1 VSSAGCNPAA
11 PRCGG
16 STPPVRTLGW
26 SSGEPPPE
34 LRTGVRGVSGQHARL
49 PTSRGRF
56 ESDRMLHTRPKCF
69 RWHTTLPGWKGGF
82 ESRRSLTASSFIGED
97 TALSRQKD
105 GFDSRRGR
113 LASPGIQSTVPEP
126 ASDIRWWCSWEHVA
140 LIRRRGLVR
149 LRGSVLAT
157 GETGSHLSYKQEFRV
172 RLPGCLRGR
181 GCNGKPA
188 ALAPRAIPVRIW
200 ASPSGQLGVTDEHT
214 RLVSVE
220 VGVRIL

>member
-1 VSSAGCNPAA
+1 MLWQNPK
-11 PRCGG
+11 
-16 STPPVRTLGW
+16 S
-26 SSGEPPPE
+26 SSGKTRVRIPPAPFHASAVSTAST
-34 LRTGVRGVSGQHARL
+34 RPSVRPMRVRLCRGYLERPWCQRQHARL

-113 LASPGIQSTVPEP
+113 LASPGIQSTVPQR
-126 ASDIRWWCSWEHVA
+126 AGDIRWWCSWEHVA

-149 LRGSVLAT
+149 LQGSVLAT

-181 GCNGKPA
+181 GCNGN
-188 ALAPRAIPVRIW
+188 LPRLHRVRSQFESGRLHR
-200 ASPSGQLGVTDEHT
+200 AS
-214 RLVSVE
+214 LV
-220 VGVRIL
+220 